1 MSNAEQRHAHGRA
14 YNNSASVNVAGAAAA
29 AIRRMATTDERQRS
43 IAALGLRQ
51 GREPRHSLVGAARS
65 ISPMAAARAS
75 SLERRSG
82 DGHQSSILF
91 PDYTFPLDSTIHRH
105 YSTTYAFP
113 SNHESFLEVMA
124 RQECQS
130 LHCMEHNHR
139 YYSHNNSS
147 RTQRSSAENDED
159 GRNEE
164 RRRFF
169 MLLEFG
175 PDNDSSSDSED
186 DSISTEG
193 EVDDNDYLEDG
204 NVEED
209 FFIDDQVDM
218 NDQLHNRALVEDD
231 GIHEVDS
238 AHSIIHGDNIQH
250 QQEVSNRPTGLELPS
265 ITYLSNMEAIYG
277 TNLNYQRIASLLL
290 SLANSEEMPL
300 IRADIP
306 WSLITSCGSIP
317 SILLA
322 LYQQI
327 NDQTGARLL
336 QGVLRSKPCVHHFL
350 LFPLLHHLIVLLFC

>member
-1 MSNAEQRHAHGRA
+1 MSNDAEQRQTDGRS
-14 YNNSASVNVAGAAAA
+14 YNNFASVNVAGAAAA
-29 AIRRMATTDERQRS
+29 AISGVATTDERQRS

-51 GREPRHSLVGAARS
+51 GREPHHSLVGAVRPT
-65 ISPMAAARAS
+65 SPMKADRAS
-75 SLERRSG
+75 SLERRPG
-82 DGHQSSILF
+82 DVHQSSILF
-91 PDYTFPLDSTIHRH
+91 PDYPLDSTIHRH

-130 LHCMEHNHR
+130 LPCMEHNHHN
-139 YYSHNNSS
+139 YSNHNLS

-164 RRRFF
+164 RRRIF

-186 DSISTEG
+186 DTSTEG

-209 FFIDDQVDM
+209 FFNDDQVDM
-218 NDQLHNRALVEDD
+218 NDQLHNRALGEDD

-238 AHSIIHGDNIQH
+238 ARSIIHGDNIQLH
-250 QQEVSNRPTGLELPS
+250 QEVSNRPTGLELPS

-306 WSLITSCGSIP
+306 WSLITSCGSMP

-336 QGVLRSKPCVHHFL
+336 QGVLRSKPCVHPFF